1 MKKTTKVLVL
11 LLLIGIGGTAIMMGF
26 IVGTG
31 HLMSHEAAKEY
42 AVEETF
48 SELKLDMAAAQINI
62 IPSEKAHVT
71 AYAKAWLPKPI
82 DMNDVVDVRVEN
94 GVLTVTETPFPS
106 TFLGVFPQ
114 PYELILTIYMPREIC
129 DIYQEETDK

>member
-62 IPSEKAHVT
+62 IPSEKAYVT
-71 AYAKAWLPKPI
+71 AYAKAWLPNPI

-114 PYELILTIYMPREIC
+114 PYELILTIYMPQEVC

>member
-1 MKKTTKVLVL
+1 MKKTAKVLVL

-48 SELKLDMAAAQINI
+48 SELKLDRVAAQINI
-62 IPSEKAHVT
+62 MPSEKAHVT
-71 AYAKAWLPKPI
+71 AYAKAWLQKPI

-106 TFLGVFPQ
+106 TFFGVFPQ

-129 DIYQEETDK
+129 DIYQEEADK